1 MTTMRRFLLQ
11 IIALAVFAT
20 ALIWVSGSGVAVQSS
35 DASAEELYQ
44 KLHARADNPE
54 TNLLADTSRGATN
67 GRKPLRIEAN
77 GSEELDSV
85 IMRVKV
91 FDNAI
96 LEILNRYMEDVD
108 VKKLVHAGIRGM
120 LQDLDPFSVLMEGTS
135 YDRLMES
142 THGKYQGLGIQI
154 DNGDD
159 HIRVISPI
167 EGTPAY
173 RKGLQAGDVIW
184 EINGKSTYKMTT
196 EDAASLMRG
205 EAGTTVQLR
214 IKREGVAT
222 LLDYEIERAII
233 ALKSVNY
240 SGFFEGTN
248 YGYIRLSR
256 FAEETG
262 DELKEAMQN
271 LLQQRKLDGVI
282 LDLRS
287 NGGGLMEAATK
298 AANLFLDRGKLVV
311 ATRGRTPESERRS
324 VTVENAIMPTG
335 KLIILVDEGS
345 ASASEILAGAIQDW
359 DRGVIMG
366 QNTYGKGLVQQIFPL
381 GDEQGNILQLKL
393 TTAKYYLFSGR
404 CVQKPENGTKED
416 RDSDTNLL
424 DTIIGDLKAPRTRDI
439 YYTNAHR
446 KVYGGEGVMP
456 DVVLPTQKWF
466 PIEINLERQSIFFD
480 FAVTYTSTHPE
491 ITRNFEVSDGI
502 MAEFRSFLKS
512 RDFDYKTSLEASLD
526 ELKQTIK
533 ESGED
538 SLFTGSIESL
548 TKLVAKEK
556 ENDFD
561 KSKDYIKRAIKREII
576 AKLYGQTGLY
586 EQMVLKTD
594 PDVQAALNLLQNDK
608 EYTRILSGQNGKTN

>member
-1 MTTMRRFLLQ
+1 MTAMRRFMLQ
-11 IIALAVFAT
+11 IIALAVFAV
-20 ALIWVSGSGVAVQSS
+20 ALIWASGSGVAVQSS

-44 KLHARADNPE
+44 KLHSRTDNIEADM
-54 TNLLADTSRGATN
+54 LADTSGGTTS
-67 GRKPLRIEAN
+67 GRRPSPLEVK
-77 GSEELDSV
+77 GSEGLDTV
-85 IMRVKV
+85 FMRIKV
-91 FDNAI
+91 FDNTV

-108 VKKLVHAGIRGM
+108 AKKLVHAGIRGM

-205 EAGTTVQLR
+205 EAGTAVQLK
-214 IKREGVAT
+214 IKREGVAN
-222 LLDYEIERAII
+222 LLDYEIERAVI

-240 SGFFEGTN
+240 YGFFEGTN

-256 FAEETG
+256 FSEETG
-262 DELKEAMQN
+262 DELKEA
-271 LLQQRKLDGVI
+271 LHSLIQQKRLDGVI
-282 LDLRS
+282 FDLRS
-287 NGGGLMEAATK
+287 NGGGLMDAATK
-298 AANLFLDRGKLVV
+298 AANLFLDKGKLVV

-324 VTVENAIMPTG
+324 LTVEDAMMPEG

-359 DRGVIMG
+359 DRGIIMG
-366 QNTYGKGLVQQIFPL
+366 QDTYGKGLVQQIFPL
-381 GDEQGNILQLKL
+381 EEDQGNILQLKL
-393 TTAKYYLFSGR
+393 TTAKYYLHSGR
-404 CVQKPENGTKED
+404 CVQKPENGRRDDVGPDVSLPDTSAGGPTASHTKD
-416 RDSDTNLL
+416 V
-424 DTIIGDLKAPRTRDI
+424 

-446 KVYGGEGVMP
+446 KVYGGEGIMP
-456 DVVLPTQKWF
+456 DVQLPTQKWL
-466 PIEINLERQSIFFD
+466 PIEVNLERQSMFFD
-480 FAVTYTSTHPE
+480 FAVIYSSTHPE
-491 ITRNFEVSDGI
+491 ITRDFEATDGI
-502 MAEFRSFLKS
+502 LAEFRSFMKS
-512 RDFDYKTSLEASLD
+512 RNFDYKTSLEASLD
-526 ELKQTIK
+526 ELRKTIK
-533 ESGED
+533 ETGED
-538 SLFTGSIESL
+538 SLFAKSIESVAR
-548 TKLVAKEK
+548 LVAKEK

-561 KSKDYIKRAIKREII
+561 KSKEYIKRAIKREII

-594 PDVQAALNLLQNDK
+594 PDVQAALNLIKNDK